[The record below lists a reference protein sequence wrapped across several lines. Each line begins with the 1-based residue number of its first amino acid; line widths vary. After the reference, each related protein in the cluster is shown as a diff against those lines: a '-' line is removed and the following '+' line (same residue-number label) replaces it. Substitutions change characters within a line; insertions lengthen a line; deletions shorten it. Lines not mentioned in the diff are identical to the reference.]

1 MVIGDIADMGGNSGT
16 RYRQLIRKF
25 ALAADEVILTGTAG
39 HYGRKLPGEHPNIVL
54 APTVEDVAAHIAH
67 SSHRLVF
74 MKANLSSGLA
84 RAVLPAGIDVL
95 GNSHS

>member
-1 MVIGDIADMGGNSGT
+1 MTRGWVITS
-16 RYRQLIRKF
+16 
-25 ALAADEVILTGTAG
+25 
-39 HYGRKLPGEHPNIVL
+39 NIVL
-54 APTVEDVAAHIAH
+54 APTVEDVAAHIAQ

-95 GNSHS
+95 GNSHARQSGDQTVLAVRVSPVAALQAA